1 MIVSPSGGSSGIGFA
16 IPSNLVRIVAAAAEN
31 GGVAKRPWLG
41 ADLQGLTP
49 ELAAALGLEAPSGV
63 LVADVMSP
71 GPAYDAGLKSGD
83 IVVRM
88 DGEDVED
95 IGSLNYRLATRE
107 IGGTTEFWILRDG
120 ERYKATVALVSAP
133 ETVPRD
139 ERLIVGESP
148 FAGLTVLNLS
158 PAVAEEFSYRGN
170 LGGVIVGAVLPG
182 SNAHRA
188 GFERGDVIAEVNSVR
203 IDTTEGLAAVAGEGG
218 RRWDMVIGRDG
229 RAMEF
234 SFRG

>member
-1 MIVSPSGGSSGIGFA
+1 
-16 IPSNLVRIVAAAAEN
+16 
-31 GGVAKRPWLG
+31 
-41 ADLQGLTP
+41 
-49 ELAAALGLEAPSGV
+49 
-63 LVADVMSP
+63 
-71 GPAYDAGLKSGD
+71 
-83 IVVRM
+83 
-88 DGEDVED
+88 
-95 IGSLNYRLATRE
+95 
-107 IGGTTEFWILRDG
+107 
-120 ERYKATVALVSAP
+120 
-133 ETVPRD
+133 
-139 ERLIVGESP
+139 
-148 FAGLTVLNLS
+148 LTVLNLS